1 MEFPEAELIRK
12 TIILRKLDL
21 PPSVLLTKRSLLR
34 WLALSLGLISEKE
47 SRTALLEIM
56 DALFY
61 FLLKKEK
68 NPTSEEIKN
77 YLEREK
83 HVQVSERLVRY
94 HLNKLISLGLIMR
107 KDGCYCINSAPNAER
122 GDLVASADF
131 YIRKEVEEWNSQIK
145 RALKKFIEFYK

>member
-1 MEFPEAELIRK
+1 MELPEAELIRK

-34 WLALSLGLISEKE
+34 WLALSLGLISENE

-61 FLLKKEK
+61 FLLKKGK

-83 HVQVSERLVRY
+83 HMQVSERLVRY
-94 HLNKLISLGLIMR
+94 HLNKLISLGLLTR
-107 KDGCYCINSAPNAER
+107 KNARYYINPAPNAER
-122 GDLVASADF
+122 DDVAASVDF
-131 YIRKEVEEWNSQIK
+131 YIKKEVEEWSEQIK
-145 RALKKFIEFYK
+145 RALNKFIEFYK